1 MERDSSLGRDR
12 ESINRQMRSIL
23 ELAGTG
29 EVDPLIYPP
38 YAFEDGARAI
48 QDLAERKTWGK
59 VIVQVGS

>member
-1 MERDSSLGRDR
+1 
-12 ESINRQMRSIL
+12 MRSVL

-38 YAFEDGARAI
+38 YEFDQGAQAI

-59 VIVQVGS
+59 VIVRVG